1 MGAPATVL
9 TIEDEAGVRSSI
21 AAYLE
26 DSGFEILQ
34 ARDGLS
40 GIDIFRR
47 QRPDLVLC
55 DLRIP
60 GMDGLEVLSRVTE
73 ESPETPVI
81 VVSGASRLHYA
92 VQALKCGA
100 WDYVVKPILD
110 MEVLEGA
117 VRRALERAAIIRQN
131 REYREHLETLNREL
145 RDSLERLREDV
156 KAGRNVQSQL
166 LPPDGLLLGEYRLAR
181 RLFPSLY
188 LSGDFVDYFDLD
200 ERHFGFYM
208 ADISGHGAASAF
220 VTVMVRTLVTQYREA
235 YLKRGDETILHPA
248 AMLQRLNAD
257 LCRQELDR
265 YLTLVYGVV
274 DRQQSCLRLC
284 NGGQF
289 PYPILHDGEH
299 TRMLPFPGR
308 PVGLFADALFEE
320 RALSLPD
327 SCTLLLVS
335 DGVMDLLPLP
345 GARDRHASLQEH
357 YTAYCHQIIDA
368 RLSIDEIVERF
379 GVNESS
385 HLADDVTFLL
395 INRSSQHE

>member
-1 MGAPATVL
+1 MGDHATVL

-26 DSGFEILQ
+26 DSGFEVLE
-34 ARDGLS
+34 AYDGLS
-40 GIDIFRR
+40 GIEMFRR
-47 QRPDLVLC
+47 RRPDLVLC

-60 GMDGLEVLSRVTE
+60 GMNGLEVLSRVTE

-81 VVSGASRLHYA
+81 VVSGAGRLNYA
-92 VQALKCGA
+92 VQALKRGA

-117 VRRALERAAIIRQN
+117 VRRALDRASIIRQN

-145 RDSLERLREDV
+145 RDTLERLREDV

-166 LPPDGLLLGEYRLAR
+166 LPPDELLLGEYRLAR

-220 VTVMVRTLVTQYREA
+220 VTVMLRTLVMQYREA

-248 AMLQRLNAD
+248 AMLQGLNAD
-257 LCRQELDR
+257 FCRQEIDR
-265 YLTLVYGVV
+265 HLTLFYGVV
-274 DRQQSCLRLC
+274 DREQSRLRFC

-289 PYPILHDGEH
+289 PYPVLYDGEIA
-299 TRMLPFPGR
+299 RMLPFPGR
-308 PVGLFADALFEE
+308 PVGLFEDALFEGRE
-320 RALSLPD
+320 LALPD
-327 SCTLLLVS
+327 SCILLLVS
-335 DGVMDLLPLP
+335 DGIMDLLPLP
-345 GARDRHASLQEH
+345 GLRDKRTSLQEH
-357 YTAYCHQIIDA
+357 YTAFCQQLLA
-368 RLSIDEIVERF
+368 SRLSIDAIVARF
-379 GVNESS
+379 GVKESS
-385 HLADDVTFLL
+385 RLADDVTFLL
-395 INRSSQHE
+395 INRLSQHA